1 MKFEDVYRV
10 VRLIPQGMVM
20 SYSGVARQ
28 CGSPRSARY
37 VGFALH
43 ALPANT
49 RVPWWRV
56 INARGR
62 ISNQYAPVEQKR
74 RLEAEACNA
83 RSRERRAQHEI
94 VHRLEKEIHALETRQ
109 TELTS
114 ALQKPETYEDSRRTV
129 EINMELGEIV
139 ARLRELTPAWETEA
153 TKLAEM
159 DARGE

>member
-74 RLEAEACNA
+74 RLEAEGVVVGEDLRVDMRLFDA
-83 RSRERRAQHEI
+83 EEI
-94 VHRLEKEIHALETRQ
+94 VYRKLKNLQTRVGAGSARAHPDPMHRK
-109 TELTS
+109 TS
-114 ALQKPETYEDSRRTV
+114 AR
-129 EINMELGEIV
+129 
-139 ARLRELTPAWETEA
+139 
-153 TKLAEM
+153 
-159 DARGE
+159 

>member
-74 RLEAEACNA
+74 RLEAEGVVVGEDLCVDMRLFDA
-83 RSRERRAQHEI
+83 EEI
-94 VHRLEKEIHALETRQ
+94 VYRKLKSSQTRMGASSACAHADPMHRK
-109 TELTS
+109 TS
-114 ALQKPETYEDSRRTV
+114 AR
-129 EINMELGEIV
+129 
-139 ARLRELTPAWETEA
+139 
-153 TKLAEM
+153 
-159 DARGE
+159 